1 MGMKLKSPGT
11 DRATDPLA
19 MQIRKHL
26 AHACPYPTAFRH
38 VDVENV
44 NGVIRLRGR
53 VASFYLKQ
61 MLQTYVGKLEG
72 VKQIDNV
79 VEVQPG

>member
-1 MGMKLKSPGT
+1 MKLTSPQS
-11 DRATDPLA
+11 DRVTDPLA
-19 MQIRKHL
+19 TQIRKHL

-38 VDVENV
+38 VDVENDS
-44 NGVIRLRGR
+44 GVIRLHGR

-61 MLQTYVGKLEG
+61 MLQTYVGKVEG

-79 VEVQPG
+79 VEVQPGQ